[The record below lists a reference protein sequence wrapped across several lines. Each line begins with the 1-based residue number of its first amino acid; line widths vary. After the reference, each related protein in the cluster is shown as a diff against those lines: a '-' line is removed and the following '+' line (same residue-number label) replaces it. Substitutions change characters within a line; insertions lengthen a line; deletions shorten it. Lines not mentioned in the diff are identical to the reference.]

1 MTRTNAP
8 MNNRVILFREP
19 IRLFANFLP
28 LSLSFR
34 NSTQNSNL
42 VTLGFSLL
50 RFFAVGRCRNM
61 RPINSYSFDSVHIF
75 SRARQFVSSADFPSP
90 LQCSAIFVS
99 NRREKEIPFIE
110 KWGRLPSIRYFF
122 RERERA
128 SHVLDSSKR
137 FTAADLSAAIFETK
151 VTSRP
156 RFRELRRQPA

>member
-75 SRARQFVSSADFPSP
+75 SHFSCATICLVRGFSLSATMFRDVRFVIEGKRKFLSSKNGGDCQAFG
-90 LQCSAIFVS
+90 IF
-99 NRREKEIPFIE
+99 FA
-110 KWGRLPSIRYFF
+110 
-122 RERERA
+122 RERER
-128 SHVLDSSKR
+128 HTSSIR
-137 FTAADLSAAIFETK
+137 RRD
-151 VTSRP
+151 SRP
-156 RFRELRRQPA
+156 LISRRRSSRRR